1 MQTLIL
7 PTSMYRGGYLDHGGL
22 PERPGLAVQT
32 SRHVLSEQA
41 VQSLYLGGGDGDQSC
56 FALLCFVHSS
66 HKSRDAKG
74 ACYRE

>member
-1 MQTLIL
+1 
-7 PTSMYRGGYLDHGGL
+7 MYRGGYLDHGGL

-56 FALLCFVHSS
+56 FALLCFALYTLAIS
-66 HKSRDAKG
+66 HVTPKALATESKTD
-74 ACYRE
+74 